1 MLPYLCGGAVETGLA
16 PSYKFGCFMVKTG
29 QAPSLLHVW
38 LYAIWISGCRS
49 KHATRHSE
57 GAKATEESH
66 MKTGCFAPPGMEEFS
81 TLGQLLVP
89 ESAVPAK
96 YQAVVHVL
104 PRRGTNSTRAWYCW
118 YHALVPP
125 RSRPLQH
132 RVCPRRQRQWSGGDN
147 AYPRRS
153 ISKAL
158 IVRKCVGAKFPPLG
172 RERPPGCRPRRS
184 LSRRLH
190 GTPAGELAPYPEV
203 VAREGQAAAYERR

>member
-1 MLPYLCGGAVETGLA
+1 MKT
-16 PSYKFGCFMVKTG
+16 GCFANAQHDG
-29 QAPSLLHVW
+29 QQMLKW
-38 LYAIWISGCRS
+38 QG
-49 KHATRHSE
+49 KHPRPHPTRHSE
-57 GAKATEESH
+57 GDKAAEESH
-66 MKTGCFAPPGMEEFS
+66 MKTSCFTPPGMAEFP

-96 YQAVVHVL
+96 YQAVVHVV
-104 PRRGTNSTRAWYCW
+104 PRRGTNSTKAWYCW

-125 RSRPLQH
+125 RSRPRQH
-132 RVCPRRQRQWSGGDN
+132 RVCPRRQRQWSGGDK

-190 GTPAGELAPYPEV
+190 CTPAGELAPYPEV
-203 VAREGQAAAYERR
+203 VASEGQAAAYERRQYVGHLGSRAAPGAGVQ